1 MIAFFNGLR
10 MHEILARLSQFNLL
24 WTSTFKKGFPCEPPS
39 VDTSYITEPD
49 KFELLAKVIRIFL
62 ALPVDLH
69 EGDVQGNPHNTLVG
83 AVKLDS
89 DISGV
94 AG

>member
-1 MIAFFNGLR
+1 

-24 WTSTFKKGFPCEPPS
+24 WTSAFKRCFPCEPPS

-49 KFELLAKVIRIFL
+49 KFELLAKVIRVFL
-62 ALPVDLH
+62 ALLADLH
-69 EGDVQGNPHNTLVG
+69 EGDVQGNPHDSLLG
-83 AVKLDS
+83 AVKLDG